1 MNNRYLHKA
10 KRVDNGEWVQ
20 GFYFYISD
28 DERNINH
35 FIFPLRTEL
44 NLDTQIKDIGVEIDL
59 TTLCQGTG
67 RGDEWENDVFER
79 DEKQYTIVYSEE
91 EALWVAVTPLP
102 WDDGNVV
109 LSRIS
114 EKYYK
119 KLGNAIDNPE
129 LLKVDRENNKK
140 GRLLDERMVIKAVR
154 EHTNKYDALDNDISN
169 ILKEITVAY
178 DVDKVKEQISNSE
191 FYMQAERSQE
201 KNVFSKILSDYRRK
215 IINIVEEGGV
225 K

>member
-1 MNNRYLHKA
+1 MNNRHLHKA

-20 GFYFYISD
+20 GFYFYTSD

-35 FIFPLRTEL
+35 FIFPLETKL
-44 NLDTQIKDIGVEIDL
+44 NLDTQIKDAQVEIDL
-59 TTLCQGTG
+59 ATLCQGTG

-102 WDDGNVV
+102 WDDDNVV

-140 GRLLDERMVIKAVR
+140 GRLLDERAVIKAVR
-154 EHTNKYDALDNDISN
+154 EHTNKYGALDNDISN
-169 ILKEITVAY
+169 ILKEITAAY
-178 DVDKVKEQISNSE
+178 DVDKVTEQISNSE
-191 FYMQAERSQE
+191 FYMQTGRSQG

-215 IINIVEEGGV
+215 IINIVEEGGA